1 VTQTDTMTPDR
12 RIRSPWVRRLLI
24 LVVVGVILIGALG
37 AWYLFLRPAPPPPVG
52 PEAPVI
58 PALVLVWPGG

>member
-1 VTQTDTMTPDR
+1 
-12 RIRSPWVRRLLI
+12 
-24 LVVVGVILIGALG
+24 VVVGVILIGALG